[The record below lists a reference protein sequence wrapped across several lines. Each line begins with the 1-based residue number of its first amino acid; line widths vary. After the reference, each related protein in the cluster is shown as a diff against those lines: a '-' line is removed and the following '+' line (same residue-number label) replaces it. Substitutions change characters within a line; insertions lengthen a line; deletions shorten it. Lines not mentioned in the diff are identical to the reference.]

1 MIKIKLDFNFNKLK
15 MKNLKTEYNGEE
27 EDDEYNQY
35 KKRNLLLR
43 NIQTTGANHYKIK
56 SAVFNNFYLDYAF
69 KEKKNLIYKAK
80 NKVNLN
86 NYCYELENTISLN
99 LEILLSF
106 MDNSKTNNNKKIV
119 ISYDNKSRDTSD
131 TNSSVPPYMIVRL
144 IRSIK
149 EKFKKKAEMNKN
161 KNELVKR
168 INDRIYEN
176 KKYSSKLKIEKNE
189 FRKKLHEINQTL
201 DNKDNYLIKMN
212 KKFFNFQKYID
223 DITKNKRKNL
233 CLKKGKNNI
242 YDIVYSNID
251 YKKKIKKIK
260 QDMEKYYYEISEL
273 NTDNKLFKKEL
284 ELRQDKNNSVLIRC
298 MEFYRRTN
306 LKIFFNIKKL
316 KVSYKNIVKILELLN
331 LGYIAKFS
339 EKKQEEEGNY
349 EIEFSKINRGDNNND
364 LLSKINKSINISF
377 FAG

>member
-1 MIKIKLDFNFNKLK
+1 

-27 EDDEYNQY
+27 EDDDYNQN
-35 KKRNLLLR
+35 KNRNLLLR

-56 SAVFNNFYLDYAF
+56 SAVFNNYFLDYAF
-69 KEKKNLIYKAK
+69 KEKKNLISKAK

-86 NYCYELENTISLN
+86 NYRYELENTISIN

-106 MDNSKTNNNKKIV
+106 MDNSKTNNKKIV

-131 TNSSVPPYMIVRL
+131 TNSSVSPYMIVRL
-144 IRSIK
+144 IRSIR
-149 EKFKKKAEMNKN
+149 EKFKKKSEMNKN

-176 KKYSSKLKIEKNE
+176 KKYSTKLKIEKNE
-189 FRKKLHEINQTL
+189 FRKKLHEINKTL
-201 DNKDNYLIKMN
+201 DDKDNYLIKMN
-212 KKFFNFQKYID
+212 KKFFNFQKHID
-223 DITKNKRKNL
+223 
-233 CLKKGKNNI
+233 
-242 YDIVYSNID
+242 DIVYSNIN
-251 YKKKIKKIK
+251 YKKKIKRIK

>member
-1 MIKIKLDFNFNKLK
+1 MI
-15 MKNLKTEYNGEE
+15 Y
-27 EDDEYNQY
+27 
-35 KKRNLLLR
+35 
-43 NIQTTGANHYKIK
+43 
-56 SAVFNNFYLDYAF
+56 
-69 KEKKNLIYKAK
+69 
-80 NKVNLN
+80 
-86 NYCYELENTISLN
+86 
-99 LEILLSF
+99 
-106 MDNSKTNNNKKIV
+106 IV
-119 ISYDNKSRDTSD
+119 
-131 TNSSVPPYMIVRL
+131 

-189 FRKKLHEINQTL
+189 FRKKFHEINQTL

-242 YDIVYSNID
+242 YDIVYSNIE
-251 YKKKIKKIK
+251 YKKKTKNIK
-260 QDMEKYYYEISEL
+260 QNMEKYYYEISEL
-273 NTDNKLFKKEL
+273 NTDNNLFKKEL
-284 ELRQDKNNSVLIRC
+284 ELRQDKNNCNLVRC

-306 LKIFFNIKKL
+306 LNLFFKIKKL
-316 KVSYKNIVKILELLN
+316 KVSLKNIVRILEILN
-331 LGYIAKFS
+331 LGSIAKFS

-349 EIEFSKINRGDNNND
+349 EIEFSKINKGENGND
-364 LLSKINKSINISF
+364 LLSKINKSINLSF
-377 FAG
+377 FAD